1 MSVTYVRGVLSAVAA
16 IFIASLGPGLLNAFW
31 EIGQQ
36 KATGLG
42 VIFGA
47 LLESPLSP
55 QFWILAILFFCLF
68 FAASRLSSKVLR
80 VSLFWTPTLFVS
92 TLGFAFVAFF
102 TYLWMHF
109 RKG

>member
-1 MSVTYVRGVLSAVAA
+1 VLVTYLRGALSGVAA
-16 IFIASLGPGLLNAFW
+16 IFVASLGPGLLWAFR
-31 EIGQQ
+31 GLGSQ

-42 VIFGA
+42 VIYGA

-80 VSLFWTPTLFVS
+80 VALFWTPTLLVS
-92 TLGFAFVAFF
+92 TLGFAFIAFF
-102 TYLWMHF
+102 TYVWILLT
-109 RKG
+109 KG